1 MVKLHATPDAVEPKQ
16 PTPIPPCGHRS
27 LHSETQLAVNTQSKG
42 WHPSIETHKLNCA
55 NKTKDCPVAKDAH
68 LIVYPTPP
76 PLLLLQKNIDPTKQR
91 SECHVPTNL
100 TNAPEKDKHIC
111 CVSVY
116 ELPKA
121 INADLAASPSRPYP
135 KETPNSKRSL

>member
-1 MVKLHATPDAVEPKQ
+1 M
-16 PTPIPPCGHRS
+16 S
-27 LHSETQLAVNTQSKG
+27 
-42 WHPSIETHKLNCA
+42 
-55 NKTKDCPVAKDAH
+55 
-68 LIVYPTPP
+68 
-76 PLLLLQKNIDPTKQR
+76 
-91 SECHVPTNL
+91 TNL